1 MPCGAVGSMV
11 SLERWPAALVPGPA
25 QWVKDPTFPQLWFR
39 LQLWLGSDPWPGTSM
54 CHGAAKKEKII
65 KLLVFLMLSCV
76 SCLYNLDVNPLSVI

>member
-54 CHGAAKKEKII
+54 CHGAAKKRKNNQ
-65 KLLVFLMLSCV
+65 VACFF
-76 SCLYNLDVNPLSVI
+76 DVELCELFI